1 MDYSWSPSR
10 GTWVVILLVM
20 VTLGHFGVTRQGSMG
35 QLYQTPEIYRMGEKS
50 RATLLFNKTRVINK
64 GNKYRR
70 TKVGSVPLKFKPLNP
85 SDESP
90 FLNYLLYKLTPK
102 KKKKD
107 TWITKVTAK
116 FDAALREGGEEGD
129 QGYTR
134 TREREKL
141 VMLDECGCERR
152 VMVEESDRWQDRQ
165 ESSCSYSSYR
175 RG

>member
-1 MDYSWSPSR
+1 
-10 GTWVVILLVM
+10 
-20 VTLGHFGVTRQGSMG
+20 
-35 QLYQTPEIYRMGEKS
+35 MGEKS
-50 RATLLFNKTRVINK
+50 RATLLFNKTRVIKK

-70 TKVGSVPLKFKPLNP
+70 TKVDSVPLKFKPLNP

-116 FDAALREGGEEGD
+116 FDAALREGGDGEEGD

-175 RG
+175 RGGGQRVVGYSYYGERNSSRGRERKYFQVRESKLLNT